1 MGIKAMGA
9 MSVLVGGFLFL
20 NVSDDLF
27 QLKISDIFPALTKKF
42 PARSVRADVCQGLAF
57 KALKFPLRKI
67 GFESEL
73 ARQC

>member
-1 MGIKAMGA
+1 MGIKAMCA

-42 PARSVRADVCQGLAF
+42 PARSVRADVCQGF

-67 GFESEL
+67 GFKSEL